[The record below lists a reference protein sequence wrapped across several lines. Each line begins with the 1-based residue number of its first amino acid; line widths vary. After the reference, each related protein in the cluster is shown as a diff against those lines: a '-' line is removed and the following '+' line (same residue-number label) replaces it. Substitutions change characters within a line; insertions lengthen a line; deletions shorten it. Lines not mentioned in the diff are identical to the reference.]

1 MEVEVQ
7 GHPEPIVKWYRE
19 GAEISSSP
27 DYNLSRSNKV
37 YRLTISE
44 VFPEDAGH
52 VKVIAANAEGS
63 TATEA
68 LLQVQGKIYVVI
80 GPIVTRSFYAIS
92 RYVVVTLS
100 DYDFTDY

>member
-27 DYNLSRSNKV
+27 DYNLSRSNKL

-44 VFPEDAGH
+44 VFPEDAGRF
-52 VKVIAANAEGS
+52 KVIAANAEGS

-68 LLQVQGKIYVVI
+68 TLQVEGEKYCSSCLITNIFLKRQCDLSSISIGIY
-80 GPIVTRSFYAIS
+80 
-92 RYVVVTLS
+92 
-100 DYDFTDY
+100 